1 MKTASGKKKG
11 QDAIVEE
18 YSRLAATYDARW
30 SFYVDA
36 TVRETLAR
44 LLVQPGDRI
53 LDVGCGTGSLLSRLH
68 SLYPQARLAG
78 IDPVSEMLAVAR
90 RRLPAYVELREGWA
104 DRLPYADESFD
115 LLVSNNMF
123 HYIAQPLAALRE
135 MRRVLRTGGTLVV
148 TDWCDDYLACRLCDW
163 YLRLFNR
170 AHRGIYG
177 EKDFRLL
184 LEQANFQNVGIE
196 RYKISWLWGLMTA
209 RAMK

>member
-1 MKTASGKKKG
+1 
-11 QDAIVEE
+11 V
-18 YSRLAATYDARW
+18 
-30 SFYVDA
+30 
-36 TVRETLAR
+36 
-44 LLVQPGDRI
+44 
-53 LDVGCGTGSLLSRLH
+53 
-68 SLYPQARLAG
+68 
-78 IDPVSEMLAVAR
+78 
-90 RRLPAYVELREGWA
+90 A

-135 MRRVLRTGGTLVV
+135 MRCVLRTGGTLVV

-170 AHRGIYG
+170 AHSGIYG

-184 LEQANFQNVGIE
+184 LEQANFKNVGIE

-209 RAMK
+209 RALK

>member
-1 MKTASGKKKG
+1 MKSTPGKTG

-18 YSRLAATYDARW
+18 YSRLAATYDSRW
-30 SFYVDA
+30 SFYVQA
-36 TVRETLAR
+36 TARETIAR
-44 LLVQPGDRI
+44 LPVEPGDRI
-53 LDVGCGTGSLLSRLH
+53 LDVGCGTGSVLLRLH
-68 SLYPQARLAG
+68 QVHPQARLAG
-78 IDPVSEMLAVAR
+78 IDPVPEMLDVAR
-90 RRLPAYVELREGWA
+90 RRLPASVELREGWA

-123 HYIAQPLAALRE
+123 HYIAQPMAALRE
-135 MRRVLRTGGTLVV
+135 MRRVLRTGGTLVI

-163 YLRLFNR
+163 YLRLSNR

-184 LEQANFQNVGIE
+184 LDQANFRNVEIE

-209 RAMK
+209 RSVK